1 MLAVLLGL
9 AFLGGWELLVDAGA
23 IDDFVLASP
32 HQIAQS
38 LWEDRG
44 LLWHNLLVTGGE
56 VLFGVLV
63 ALAAGLAL
71 AAAIHFSPAL
81 RRAVYPLLMAS
92 QAVPI
97 VVVAPLLVIWFG
109 FGLEPKLF
117 IIALVCFF
125 PIVVNA
131 VDGLASVDPEQLK
144 LMRTLDASR
153 WQAFWR
159 VEAPSALPATFS
171 GLKIAATVAVIGA
184 VLAEQAGSSE
194 GLGHLVQQA
203 IPQLETALAWA
214 AVVLLAG
221 LAIALFGLTALLERR
236 LAPWARTGRRR

>member
-1 MLAVLLGL
+1 MVAILLGL
-9 AFLGGWELLVDAGA
+9 AVLGGWELLVDAGA

-38 LWEDRG
+38 LWDDRA

-63 ALAAGLAL
+63 ALAAALAL
-71 AAAIHFSPAL
+71 AAAIHFSTAL

-109 FGLEPKLF
+109 FGLTPKLF

-203 IPQLETALAWA
+203 VPQLETALAWA
-214 AVVLLAG
+214 AVVLLAA
-221 LAIALFGLTALLERR
+221 LAIALFGLTALAERW
-236 LAPWARTGRRR
+236 LVPWARSGPRR